1 MKIQGL
7 EKLLK
12 DNLNQP
18 KKLYEGSVI
27 KAKIIALDDNRG
39 AIKLFDGSVFP
50 AIFLSRDI
58 KKDEG
63 FLKFFIESI
72 ENETVTL
79 KLVESKQQ
87 EKEFNE
93 VKLIADKLSIPQN
106 KVQELIT
113 SLIKFNLP
121 ATDENIILLNNTVNI
136 IQKLKGLSDE
146 EFKTLLDKFFNIKLD
161 SSQLEFIKQYLN
173 NLEDVDTD
181 FLCFMLENKL
191 SISID
196 NIIKTKQ
203 FLTESTFV
211 NYIIQNLANH
221 TNTKPTKIYTLAQVC
236 EELSLNLSSEI
247 ESNNIINDFIDKF
260 DIIKM
265 INKNYSFYFFN
276 TPINNSLYQNSI
288 IIKNKYKSKKV
299 IDINDVKFFMKVVT
313 PHMETVEAYIHKQN
327 NNILINLKCAKE
339 FINLLK
345 DQSEMLKSSLH
356 DMGLN
361 LMNIS
366 VDEISNSHKNLV
378 DFFNEAIFSDL
389 DVKV

>member
-7 EKLLK
+7 EKLLR

-39 AIKLFDGSVFP
+39 AIRLFDGSVFP
-50 AIFLSRDI
+50 AIFLSKDI

-63 FLKFFIESI
+63 FLKFFIESVD
-72 ENETVTL
+72 NETVTL
-79 KLVESKQQ
+79 KLVESKQE
-87 EKEFNE
+87 EKNFDEI
-93 VKLIADKLSIPQN
+93 KLIADRLSIPQN
-106 KVQELIT
+106 KAQELIS

-121 ATDENIILLNNTVNI
+121 ATDENIILLNNTMNI
-136 IQKLKGLSDE
+136 IQKLKGLSNE

-161 SSQLEFIKQYLN
+161 SSQLEFIKQYIN
-173 NLEDVDTD
+173 NLENIDTD

-203 FLTESTFV
+203 FLNESTFV
-211 NYIIQNLANH
+211 NYIIQNIVNH
-221 TNTKPTKIYTLAQVC
+221 TNTKHSTIYTFEQVC
-236 EELSLNLSSEI
+236 QDLYENFGSEI
-247 ESNNIINDFIDKF
+247 EVSHIINDFIEKF

-265 INKNYSFYFFN
+265 IDKNYSFYFFN
-276 TPINNSLYQNSI
+276 TPINNNIYKNSI

-299 IDINDVKFFMKVVT
+299 IDINDVKFFMKIVT
-313 PHMETVEAYIHKQN
+313 PHMQNIEAYIHKQN
-327 NNILINLKCAKE
+327 NNILLNLKCQKK
-339 FINLLK
+339 FIDIIK
-345 DQSEMLKSSLH
+345 GHSDILKSSLQN
-356 DMGLN
+356 MGLN
-361 LMNIS
+361 LLNIT
-366 VDEISNSHKNLV
+366 VDEISNSHKNIV